1 VRLDSHQH
9 FWRYDPADLPWI
21 TADMAVLQADYLPSD
36 LAPLLETHQIG
47 GTIAVQARHSEDETR
62 WLLDLA
68 DDNPFILG
76 VVGWVDLTAFDL
88 DSRLDDLAHPK
99 LVGIRHIVHDEPDA
113 DFMLQPVFRAG
124 IARLA
129 DHDLTFD
136 LLLFPAHLRSASTIA
151 AEHAELSFV
160 LDHIG
165 KPTVATG
172 ASPPRAWRQD
182 LRRLAS
188 HDNVMCKLSGMITE
202 AIWHDWSPED
212 FTPYLD
218 IVLELF
224 GHERVMFGSDWPVCR
239 LAGSYSAVLDVVE
252 RFASTL
258 TVAERRALFGG
269 NAARFYGVDP

>member
-21 TADMAVLQADYLPSD
+21 STDMAVLQADHLPSD
-36 LAPLLETHQIG
+36 LAPLLDTHQID

-68 DDNPFILG
+68 NDYPFIRG
-76 VVGWVDLTAFDL
+76 VVGWVDLMAPDL
-88 DSRLDDLAHPK
+88 DSRLDDLARPK
-99 LVGIRHIVHDEPDA
+99 LVGIRHIVHDEPDG
-113 DFMLQPVFRAG
+113 DFMLQPAFRAG
-124 IARLA
+124 LARLA

-136 LLLFPAHLRSASTIA
+136 LLLFPTHLRSASTIA

-165 KPTVATG
+165 KPPVAAG
-172 ASPPRAWRQD
+172 SAPPRAWRQD

-202 AIWHDWSPED
+202 ASWQDWSPED
-212 FTPYLD
+212 FIPYLD
-218 IVLELF
+218 IVMQLF
-224 GHERVMFGSDWPVCR
+224 GPERVMFGSDWPVCC
-239 LAGSYSAVLDVVE
+239 LSGSYGAVLDVVE
-252 RFASTL
+252 RYASSM
-258 TVAERRALFGG
+258 TVADQRAVFGG
-269 NAARFYGVDP
+269 NAARFYGVNR